1 MQTVWC
7 FMNEDNADFDEALK
21 SAIERRNFLLN
32 RLFKKTPLGWIWRR
46 KGRRGGSKTEGRT
59 LNEKGCFTFWRNG
72 RTCNFY
78 FWFDKKKV
86 EIWERR
92 DHLHNLVMLYL
103 GNRGAQVC
111 AGSFVVLSEICVF
124 QSCSCFFFLPKNLC
138 FWILRDFN
146 SLNTR
151 NYTLLIW
158 TVWTKNLNIFNSF
171 QPPNAH

>member
-21 SAIERRNFLLN
+21 SAIGRRNFLLN

-46 KGRRGGSKTEGRT
+46 KGRRGGSRTEGRI
-59 LNEKGCFTFWRNG
+59 LNEKGCFELVTFISG
-72 RTCNFY
+72 LI
-78 FWFDKKKV
+78 KKKV
-86 EIWERR
+86 EICERWS
-92 DHLHNLVMLYL
+92 HLHNLVMLYL
-103 GNRGAQVC
+103 GNRGAQVW

-124 QSCSCFFFLPKNLC
+124 SVMFMLKFFFLPKNLC